1 MALVGKVVMF
11 NSIQELAHHTV
22 MDPLPVDAQGQDTEA
37 ILVIA
42 GVGVAFMMV
51 P

>member
-1 MALVGKVVMF
+1 MVVMF

-22 MDPLPVDAQGQDTEA
+22 MDPLLVDTQGQDAEA
-37 ILVIA
+37 VLVIA
-42 GVGVAFMMV
+42 GAGVTFMIV

>member
-1 MALVGKVVMF
+1 MVAVF

-22 MDPLPVDAQGQDTEA
+22 MDPLLVDAQCQDAEA
-37 ILVIA
+37 VLVIA
-42 GVGVAFMMV
+42 GTGGTFMVV